1 LAWSIFGADHG
12 ADGRVRCAAG
22 INAAAC
28 STLCHRL
35 LPGMT
40 RYVAWGLWSPTPDAT
55 EVTMGNSGM
64 NPKDASES
72 CFVAA
77 EGTGVVV
84 PHIELPGDIVALFLQ
99 TTRVVGTVDS
109 DG

>member
-1 LAWSIFGADHG
+1 
-12 ADGRVRCAAG
+12 
-22 INAAAC
+22 
-28 STLCHRL
+28 
-35 LPGMT
+35 
-40 RYVAWGLWSPTPDAT
+40 
-55 EVTMGNSGM
+55 MGNSGM